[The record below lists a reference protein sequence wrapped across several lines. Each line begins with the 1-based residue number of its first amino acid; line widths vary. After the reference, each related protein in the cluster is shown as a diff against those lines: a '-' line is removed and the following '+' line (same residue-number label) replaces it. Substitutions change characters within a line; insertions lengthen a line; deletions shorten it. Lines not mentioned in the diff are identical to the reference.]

1 MGLKIITDD
10 RGPVTVF
17 RQDKTSSA
25 GNPYQ
30 QYSLGVSSKDKDGNW
45 INGFINCQFKKDV
58 EVANK
63 AKIKINNAFYNV
75 TESNGT
81 KYYKV
86 FIMDFEVVEPGEG
99 QPPKAPDTSFME
111 IPDSAMDGL
120 PFK

>member
-86 FIMDFEVVEPGEG
+86 FIMDFDVVEQGEG

-111 IPDSAMDGL
+111 IPSDMGDL